1 MPTIASQH
9 LGQLAGTT
17 WKHLLHYND
26 LLSQDNYLYFHVTST
41 KPDQHSVL
49 QLPLVWSHFW
59 AWKWTQKWDPEI
71 TYFSKGVGFALALV
85 WACSVYWF
93 VLALGCSGLVRAWFG
108 LDLDWPGGVLWRLE
122 TPLRRSRTYNTMTM
136 TSIPR
141 TEAPRV
147 PLPIG

>member
-1 MPTIASQH
+1 MGPKNGPQNGTQNSHCFDKKLENCLKVENRGPGLPTIASQH

-26 LLSQDNYLYFHVTST
+26 LLCQDNYLYFHVTST
-41 KPDQHSVL
+41 KPDQHSVV

-71 TYFSKGVGFALALV
+71 TYFSQVVGFALALV

-93 VLALGCSGLVRAWFG
+93 GLALGCSGLVRAWFG
-108 LDLDWPGGVLWRLE
+108 LDLDWPGGVL
-122 TPLRRSRTYNTMTM
+122 
-136 TSIPR
+136 
-141 TEAPRV
+141 
-147 PLPIG
+147 